1 MSVRVNITISDE
13 LKKYFEEWSEKT
25 GIAQSSLMSLAMN
38 EYVDQKKALN
48 ALTPMLEQMQLL
60 SLASQT
66 EAKNDN
72 SVPITQ
78 K

>member
-1 MSVRVNITISDE
+1 MSVRFNITISDE

-25 GIAQSSLMSLAMN
+25 GIAQSALMVLAIS

-48 ALTPMLEQMQLL
+48 ALAPMMEQIKMLENI
-60 SLASQT
+60 
-66 EAKNDN
+66 K
-72 SVPITQ
+72 